1 MAVGQDAL
9 DKIVSVKG
17 VLESLDLKL
26 DDVRGFVVGLK
37 AEIQALKDQLAAGS
51 PITQEQLDAVVLG
64 LGEIETAVGARL
76 AEAEEAAV

>member
-1 MAVGQDAL
+1 MRPPQHNAIASPMPHECKCYV
-9 DKIVSVKG
+9 
-17 VLESLDLKL
+17 
-26 DDVRGFVVGLK
+26 FVVGLK